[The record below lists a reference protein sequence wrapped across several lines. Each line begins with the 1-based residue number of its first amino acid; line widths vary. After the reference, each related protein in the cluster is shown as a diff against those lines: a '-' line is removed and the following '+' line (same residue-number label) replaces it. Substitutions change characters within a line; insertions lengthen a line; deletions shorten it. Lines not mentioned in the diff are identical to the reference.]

1 MPSSQSALARR
12 QGYLCCHRGNTTWGF
27 PEPLLFFFSAFALH
41 FLLLLLLF
49 KDLLVEFGLPEQR
62 WKKGK
67 GGLHGSKAKKEA

>member
-1 MPSSQSALARR
+1 MLSQGKHNLGLPRTS
-12 QGYLCCHRGNTTWGF
+12 
-27 PEPLLFFFSAFALH
+27 PVFFSAFALH